1 MREEMQKNK
10 QKAMKNQEMNFEDYL
25 SIISKCLEKLEEEE
39 LTLNEG
45 LAFYKEGMENLQKHK
60 ESWKM
65 RNYNAKNSK
74 CNTKRKTN
82 ENRCSTTF
90 K

>member
-45 LAFYKEGMENLQKHK
+45 LAFYKEGMENLQKAQRILEDAQLQCEELKMQYKK
-60 ESWKM
+60 E
-65 RNYNAKNSK
+65 NQ
-74 CNTKRKTN
+74 
-82 ENRCSTTF
+82 
-90 K
+90 

>member
-45 LAFYKEGMENLQKHK
+45 LA
-60 ESWKM
+60 
-65 RNYNAKNSK
+65 SK
-74 CNTKRKTN
+74 
-82 ENRCSTTF
+82 F
-90 K
+90 FLL